1 MDISLVFMKKA
12 LFFLLSGF
20 LIIFLNGCGCGKKED
35 SSKTSSLSSTSTF
48 STNKSKNEPQLP
60 VLRDSK
66 PSDQIISEIASAGW
80 QSRPSDPSTL
90 GIYEGL
96 SPVAVF
102 TAKNENGATLLLS
115 WFDSVN
121 AAGRAYDSLLPSDP
135 NFIKNEDGENFQQ
148 CVVTLPNQEGIWLF
162 RHIGGCVF
170 GGWAADSQEEAWLI
184 SVMDAFQS

>member
-1 MDISLVFMKKA
+1 MKKA
-12 LFFLLSGF
+12 IFFLLSVL
-20 LIIFLNGCGCGKKED
+20 LISFSSGCGCGGKKGE
-35 SSKTSSLSSTSTF
+35 SSQTSSLSFTSASTA
-48 STNKSKNEPQLP
+48 SKASESEPSLP

-80 QSRPSDPSTL
+80 QSRPTDPTTL
-90 GIYEGL
+90 GIFEGQ

-135 NFIKNEDGENFQQ
+135 HFIKNEDGENFQQ
-148 CVVTLPNQEGIWLF
+148 CLITLPNQEGIWLF

-170 GGWAADSQEEAWLI
+170 GGWAHDAQQEAWLI